1 MKGESSI
8 PRPIA
13 SVLASLYGAVVLLRN
28 RLYDAKVFR
37 AHRSALPVISIGN
50 LTVGG
55 NGKTPLCHFL
65 ALQLQERGM
74 HPVILSR
81 GYGGSLKGPH
91 RVTDADTPERV
102 GDEPLLLSFVCG
114 IPVYVSRSRVAGI
127 QMIEQDK
134 SGNIV
139 ILDDGFQHRA
149 LYRDV
154 DILSSF
160 VGTPAAIEEFVK
172 GDLLPLGRFREDRDE
187 GLSRATLMVLA
198 ERRCLGP
205 GEILPPIDPSILRTI
220 PPQVTIYRSFL
231 ESEGVRWLDD
241 RGVVSPQKVVALA
254 GIAQP
259 DGFFESLKQGGFSL
273 EATHSFADH
282 HVFSVRDLE
291 QIRAANP
298 SLPLV
303 CTEKD
308 AIKVK
313 HLVSPVCDKVAVF
326 RTTLKVTPA
335 DSFMVSV
342 IRELRRRSEDG
353 L

>member
-1 MKGESSI
+1 
-8 PRPIA
+8 
-13 SVLASLYGAVVLLRN
+13 
-28 RLYDAKVFR
+28 
-37 AHRSALPVISIGN
+37 
-50 LTVGG
+50 
-55 NGKTPLCHFL
+55 
-65 ALQLQERGM
+65 
-74 HPVILSR
+74 
-81 GYGGSLKGPH
+81 
-91 RVTDADTPERV
+91 
-102 GDEPLLLSFVCG
+102 
-114 IPVYVSRSRVAGI
+114 
-127 QMIEQDK
+127 MIERDK

-172 GDLLPLGRFREDRDE
+172 GDLLPLGQFREDRDE

-205 GEILPPIDPSILRTI
+205 GEILPPIDPTILRTI
-220 PPQVTIYRSFL
+220 PAQVTVYRSFL
-231 ESEGVRWLDD
+231 QSEGVRWLDN
-241 RGVVSPQKVVALA
+241 RGTVSPQRVVAFA

-273 EATHSFADH
+273 AANHSFADH

-291 QIRAANP
+291 QISSAHP

-308 AIKVK
+308 AIKLK
-313 HLVSPVCDKVAVF
+313 HLTTPVFDNVAVF
-326 RTTLKVTPA
+326 RTSLKVTPA

-342 IRELRRRSEDG
+342 MRELRRRSDDG